1 MILFSCTYRLNGLL
15 GSSPKH
21 QCGFVNAANVIRLYN
36 FLLAY
41 MTDSYV
47 VEFISAGSK
56 DSGLALQTPRP
67 SAVTDEI
74 VRQHE
79 HVEVTFTGRHF
90 PPPFWPIGF
99 TRFPKGRDGV
109 DYMKNMGLNT

>member
-1 MILFSCTYRLNGLL
+1 MWWSLFQL
-15 GSSPKH
+15 
-21 QCGFVNAANVIRLYN
+21 AA
-36 FLLAY
+36 
-41 MTDSYV
+41 
-47 VEFISAGSK
+47 K